1 MFSRTFLTGTVTG
14 TVRVLYGYCG
24 KPNRCIVHW
33 SIRTWMLGVPLA
45 QSKAGVSA
53 RSSICNGMSSIPP
66 LSHSSMLS
74 LMFLCPGSGCYF
86 HFATCQC
93 SRIVVSI
100 STSPED
106 PFRQRVGW
114 KLVVQSAPRH
124 FCLQTSIVGA
134 NGEDVVIVAV
144 RGSFWYQWVSSLPT
158 SQCFRFLRN
167 RNFMSHAI
175 QQRPA
180 KLNPGSCPPFHP
192 PNLILKVCA
201 PFLSIQY

>member
-1 MFSRTFLTGTVTG
+1 
-14 TVRVLYGYCG
+14 
-24 KPNRCIVHW
+24 
-33 SIRTWMLGVPLA
+33 
-45 QSKAGVSA
+45 
-53 RSSICNGMSSIPP
+53 MSSIPP
-66 LSHSSMLS
+66 LPLSSMLS

-86 HFATCQC
+86 HFAPCQC

-106 PFRQRVGW
+106 SFRQRVGW

-124 FCLQTSIVGA
+124 CCLQTSIVGA

-144 RGSFWYQWVSSLPT
+144 RGSFCYQWVLPT